1 MSRIL
6 TVGAAQ
12 LGPIQR
18 AEGRPAVVE
27 RMRGM
32 RRVPPSPE
40 LAVRKEE
47 AACVERVRDRSRKQR
62 AGA

>member
-18 AEGRPAVVE
+18 ADGRASVVA
-27 RMRGM
+27 RM
-32 RRVPPSPE
+32 VE
-40 LAVRKEE
+40 LVRQ
-47 AACVERVRDRSRKQR
+47 A
-62 AGA
+62 